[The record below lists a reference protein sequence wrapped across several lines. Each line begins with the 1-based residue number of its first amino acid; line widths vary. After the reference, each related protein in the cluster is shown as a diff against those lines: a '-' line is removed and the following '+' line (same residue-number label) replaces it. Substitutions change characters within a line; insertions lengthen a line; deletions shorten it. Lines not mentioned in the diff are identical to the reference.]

1 MEMLA
6 LLLVVPLIW
15 PFVAKAL
22 WNKEI
27 TLGEMGLNIAIGVL
41 IVVAGY
47 YGGKY
52 SMTADREVLNG
63 QLVSKSRD
71 RVSCSHSYR
80 CNCVTTYSTD
90 SKGNRT
96 SSETCQT
103 CYDHAYDV
111 NWNLDTT
118 LGDIRVDRIDRQGLG
133 EPPRWTRAAAGDP
146 VAQTNGFTNYIRG
159 APNSLFSAI
168 AEKQALARHN
178 LAVPEYPLNVFDYH
192 YVNRVLPVGVNVPD
206 VAAWNQ
212 ELALRLRSLGAAK
225 QVNFIVVFSKES
237 DPSFADALRVK
248 WLGGK
253 KNDVV
258 VVLGTPAYP
267 KLEWARVIS
276 WTDKELF
283 KVQLRDELQALKEV
297 ERTAVFDIVERNVK
311 STYVRKPMKDFEY
324 LANEIQPPGWL
335 LIFLFVF
342 SVAAS
347 IGASVFFRQ
356 NETF

>member
-6 LLLVVPLIW
+6 LLLIVPLTW

-22 WNKEI
+22 WNKDI
-27 TLGEMGLNIAIGVL
+27 TLGEMALNVAIGVL

-47 YGGKY
+47 FGGKY
-52 SMTADREVLNG
+52 SMTADQEVLNG
-63 QLVSKSRD
+63 QLVAKSRD
-71 RVSCSHSYR
+71 KVTCSHDYK

-103 CYDHAYDV
+103 CYDHLYDV
-111 NWNLDTT
+111 DWNLNTT
-118 LGDIRVDRIDRQGLG
+118 LGALKVGRVDRQGLD
-133 EPPRWTRAAAGDP
+133 EPPRWTRAAVGDP
-146 VAQTNGFTNYIRG
+146 VARAHGFTNYIRG

-168 AEKQALARHN
+168 AEKQALARYKQS
-178 LAVPEYPLNVFDYH
+178 VPDYPLSVFDYH
-192 YVNRVLPVGVNVPD
+192 YLNRVLAVGVNVSD
-206 VAAWNQ
+206 IAAWNQ

-225 QVNFIVVFSKES
+225 QVNFIVVFTKET
-237 DPSFADALRVK
+237 DPAYADALRVK

-253 KNDVV
+253 KNDVI

-311 STYVRKPMKDFEY
+311 STFVRKPMKDFEY
-324 LANEIQPPGWL
+324 LDNEIQPPGWL
-335 LIFLFVF
+335 LVCLFLFSAVA
-342 SVAAS
+342 SV
-347 IGASVFFRQ
+347 GASVYFRA
-356 NETF
+356 NRTF

>member
-27 TLGEMGLNIAIGVL
+27 TLNEMALNIAIGVL

-47 YGGKY
+47 FGGKY
-52 SMTADREVLNG
+52 SMTADQEVFNG
-63 QLVSKSRD
+63 QLVSKSHE
-71 RVSCSHSYR
+71 RVSCSHSYK

-90 SKGNRT
+90 SQGRRT

-103 CYDHAYDV
+103 CYDHMYDV

-118 LGDIRVDRIDRQGLG
+118 LGEIRVERVDRQGID
-133 EPPRWTRAAAGDP
+133 EPQRWTRAAVGDP
-146 VAQTNGFTNYIRG
+146 VAQTHGFTNYIRG

-168 AEKQALARHN
+168 AEKQALARFEKS
-178 LAVPEYPLNVFDYH
+178 LPEYPLSVYDYH
-192 YVNRVLPVGVNVPD
+192 YLNRVLAVGVNVPD
-206 VAAWNQ
+206 AAAWNQ

-225 QVNFIVVFSKES
+225 QVNFIVVFTKET
-237 DPSFADALRVK
+237 DPAYADALRVK

-253 KNDVV
+253 KNDVI
-258 VVLGTPAYP
+258 VVLSTPAYP

-283 KVQLRDELQALKEV
+283 KVQLRDELQALKDV
-297 ERTAVFDIVERNVK
+297 ERTAVFDILERNVK
-311 STYVRKPMKDFEY
+311 STFVRKPMKDFEY
-324 LANEIQPPGWL
+324 LENEIQPPMWL
-335 LIFLFVF
+335 LACLFIFSAIA
-342 SVAAS
+342 SV
-347 IGASVFFRQ
+347 GASGYFR
-356 NETF
+356 THRTV

>member
-6 LLLVVPLIW
+6 LLLIVPLIW

-22 WNKEI
+22 WNNDI
-27 TLGEMGLNIAIGVL
+27 TLGEMAINIAVGVL

-52 SMTADREVLNG
+52 SMTADQEVLSG

-71 RVSCSHSYR
+71 KVSCSHSYR
-80 CNCVTTYSTD
+80 CNCVTTYRTD
-90 SKGNRT
+90 SKGVTT

-103 CYDHAYDV
+103 CYDHPYDV

-118 LGDIRVDRIDRQGLG
+118 LGEIRVDRVNRQGTD
-133 EPPRWTRAAAGDP
+133 EPPRWTRAAMGDP
-146 VAQTNGFTNYIRG
+146 VAQTHGFTNYIKG
-159 APNSLFSAI
+159 APNSLFNALV
-168 AEKQALARHN
+168 EKQALARYHQT
-178 LAVPEYPLNVFDYH
+178 VPEYPLNVFDYH
-192 YVNRVLPVGVNVPD
+192 YLNRVLATGVNVPD
-206 VAAWNQ
+206 LAAWNQ
-212 ELALRLRSLGAAK
+212 ELALRLRSLGPSK
-225 QVNFIVVFSKES
+225 QVNLVVVFTKES
-237 DPSFADALRVK
+237 SPAYADALRVK

-253 KNDVV
+253 KNDVI

-297 ERTAVFDIVERNVK
+297 ERTVVFDILERNVK
-311 STYVRKPMKDFEY
+311 ATFVRKPMKDFEY
-324 LANEIQPPGWL
+324 LENEIQPPGWL
-335 LIFLFVF
+335 LAVLFVLSTIS
-342 SVAAS
+342 SV
-347 IGASVFFRQ
+347 GASVFFRRNQ
-356 NETF
+356 TL